1 MILKFPT
8 ILPLPSTK
16 LLSLTEWL
24 QTCTV
29 GGLLNIKLD
38 SQIRASIILG
48 RRIAQKLI
56 LISQGRLFEGSVDL
70 FVVAQSNRACTATGG
85 NGDYGHF
92 LVRFCAHKQTLGCN
106 RYLKH
111 AARMYFFAVSQ
122 LAFKVG
128 TLHILSSV
136 YPSS

>member
-8 ILPLPSTK
+8 ILPLPSTE
-16 LLSLTEWL
+16 LLSLTEWF
-24 QTCTV
+24 QTGTV
-29 GGLLNIKLD
+29 GGLLNIELD
-38 SQIRASIILG
+38 SQIRAGLILG

-56 LISQGRLFEGSVDL
+56 LIGHGSLFEGSVDL
-70 FVVAQSNRACTATGG
+70 FVVAQNNRACTATGG

-92 LVRFCAHKQTLGCN
+92 LARFCAHKQTLGCN

-111 AARMYFFAVSQ
+111 AARMYFFVVSQ

-128 TLHILSSV
+128 ILHILSSV
-136 YPSS
+136 CPSS